1 MQNKDKIEIAMSKGK
16 LIKLLF
22 FSILFL
28 VASLWILLYQPEVSN
43 PIFNNLIIKNTASV
57 LGSLM
62 GLGGI
67 YFFTKKILD
76 KKPGVIID
84 NMGIVDNSSGVSIG
98 RIPWSDVM
106 AVAERA
112 VITQKFVTIY
122 LKNPED
128 YINKETN
135 SIKRKM
141 LKMNFKES
149 GSPVSISANGLKIPF
164 IELKYNITQK
174 FEEFQAN
181 EIKSSLNS

>member
-1 MQNKDKIEIAMSKGK
+1 MENKDKIEIAMSKGK

-28 VASLWILLYQPEVSN
+28 VASLWILLNQPEVRN
-43 PIFNNLIIKNTASV
+43 PIFNNLIIKNAASV

-84 NMGIVDNSSGVSIG
+84 NIGIVDNSSGVSIG

-106 AVAERA
+106 AVDERA

-141 LKMNFKES
+141 LKMSFKES
-149 GSPVSISANGLKIPF
+149 GSPVSISANGLKISF
-164 IELKYNITQK
+164 NELKKILIQK
-174 FEEFQAN
+174 FKEFQVN
-181 EIKSSLNS
+181 QP